1 MKPIEWRPSARQDV
15 ADEAYWYACR
25 GGLVLGERF
34 IAAVDAVL
42 ARLSEFPSSGSLRH
56 ADVVDGASGPL
67 RFSVVS
73 SFDRYLVY
81 YFDLPSSIQIVRVWD
96 ASRGLDDLLGSD
108 E

>member
-1 MKPIEWRPSARQDV
+1 VKPIEWRPSAEHDV
-15 ADEAYWYACR
+15 AEAAYWYARR

-34 IAAVDAVL
+34 LAAVDAVL
-42 ARLSEFPSSGSLRH
+42 AQFSEFPSSGSLRH

-73 SFDRYLVY
+73 DFDRYLVY
-81 YFDLPSSIQIVRVWD
+81 YLDLPSCIQVVRVWD
-96 ASRGLDDLLGSD
+96 ASRGLDDLLGTD

>member
-1 MKPIEWRPSARQDV
+1 
-15 ADEAYWYACR
+15 
-25 GGLVLGERF
+25 
-34 IAAVDAVL
+34 
-42 ARLSEFPSSGSLRH
+42 
-56 ADVVDGASGPL
+56 
-67 RFSVVS
+67 VVS